1 MRCHRGRRI
10 ILFAIASLFMGVARE
25 VQAQIIRDEALQ
37 ADIVQADKES
47 KQQDQKAV
55 ATEVERLIE
64 LLRQRALAKAR
75 AEEQKAMTV
84 KAQPKIWKID
94 LAAING
100 FENNVNLDSFRKGD
114 YSLEEDF
121 TFTLSPSITN
131 TLSYSLSYFLRNI
144 HYAEQKDN
152 DTFNNGAGVTLR
164 WKPTKKIRWDVVG
177 YEYELD
183 QYPKNEASTFKD
195 NRITTKLKHT
205 INQNFYHEISYAAS
219 IRYYTKRKMREDP
232 AGTRVPHPETLREDQ
247 RHTLSYTI
255 GGALH
260 WKFLEG
266 VNWKVKQDF
275 YTHWSNESY
284 QDYYDVGDY
293 KIKPSL
299 SKQWNKKISTNLAAS
314 YERKN
319 YQSRNVTGVS
329 RAQYDDVYEYSGNVY
344 YTLTKEIT
352 LAYTLKYKYLD
363 SNDPGSEYSNLTNQ
377 IAMYVSF

>member
-1 MRCHRGRRI
+1 MRCRRGRREI
-10 ILFAIASLFMGVARE
+10 SFIVAALLMGGSMVA
-25 VQAQIIRDEALQ
+25 QAQSIRDEALQ

-47 KQQDQKAV
+47 KQEDQKVV
-55 ATEVERLIE
+55 ATEAERLIE

-75 AEEQKAMTV
+75 AEEQKA
-84 KAQPKIWKID
+84 KAAKARPKIWKID

-121 TFTLSPSITN
+121 TFTLSPNITD
-131 TLSYSLSYFLRNI
+131 TLSYSLSYFLRNT

-152 DTFNNGAGVTLR
+152 DTFNNGAGVTFR
-164 WKPTKKIRWDVVG
+164 WKPTKKIRWDVVS
-177 YEYELD
+177 YEYELN
-183 QYPKNEASTFKD
+183 QYPKNESSTFKD

-205 INQNFYHEISYAAS
+205 INQNLYHEISYAAS
-219 IRYYTKRKMREDP
+219 LRYYTKRKMRQDP
-232 AGTRVPHPETLREDQ
+232 TGTRVPHPETLREDQ
-247 RHTLSYTI
+247 RHTLSYTL
-255 GGALH
+255 GGTPH

-266 VNWKVKQDF
+266 VNWKIKQDF

-284 QDYYDVGDY
+284 QDYYDADDY
-293 KIKPSL
+293 KIKPSI
-299 SKQWNKKISTNLAAS
+299 SKKWNNKISTNLAAS

-319 YQSRNVTGVS
+319 YDSRNVDVVR
-329 RAQYDDVYEYSGNVY
+329 RAQYDDIYEYSGNVY

-363 SNDPGSEYSNLTNQ
+363 SKDPGSEYSNLTNQ
-377 IAMYVSF
+377 IATYVSF